1 MITKD
6 ACGKN
11 EVYGIYDLMGHQ
23 VRSRRGGNRVKGFLD
38 AYHNIRDTDIHE
50 DLQNN
55 LIGDVIVCV

>member
-6 ACGKN
+6 ARGKN

-23 VRSRRGGNRVKGFLD
+23 VRSRRGGDRVKSFLD
-38 AYHNIRDTDIHE
+38 AYHNIRDLDVHE

-55 LIGDVIVCV
+55 LTGDVVVCV